1 MKIKFG
7 DNSLNLKVD
16 GSLANIDRGPR
27 GYSAY
32 EIAVQEGFVGTE
44 EEWLASLVGPEGKQG
59 KDGERGIQGP
69 RGQQGDKGDKGD
81 IGPQGDKG
89 DRGDTGPQGVKGDR
103 GDIGPQGE
111 KGDIGPSNVLSI
123 GSVTKGDEA
132 NATITGESPNQIL
145 NLVLPKGDKG
155 EQGEQGVQ
163 GIQGVKGD
171 TGEPFTIKKTYSS
184 VAEMNADFYN
194 MQYGDYV
201 MIASSVEV
209 EDNAKLYTRG
219 QNQWIYITDF
229 SGATGIKGE
238 KGDKGEQGVQGIQGI
253 QGIQGETGE
262 KGDTGN
268 GILSIQKTATAG
280 LVDTYTITF
289 TDGTTTT
296 FDVTNGEDG
305 EVTQAQ
311 LDESQAKQDTKI
323 DWLQTLVN
331 QMPTVSGQG
340 TDLSLQDVL
349 NYRLMKFL
357 PQGVSSQDGEPTPT
371 TPVPVKSVTGE
382 NSVKVQNRN
391 LFDNVNEITA
401 NIGLTSGGGTFSST
415 DYCIKNWLKLKPN
428 TNYVLSDDDNTK
440 TKRICFYTS
449 KSESSFISV
458 VEQIN
463 KTVSFTTPANC
474 KYVRIQIKQ
483 TELNNE
489 MLVKGSTAPSTYVE
503 HEEQNYQIYLG
514 GNVFELSK
522 ATENA
527 YINTDGTIGTS
538 SASNLSGYIPVIG
551 GLTYN
556 LTYDYETLL
565 SQGKRGY
572 CFYDNNQ
579 NYLSGTLYSSTNKTR
594 QITIPTNAR
603 YFRFAYDKNC
613 TNISLATDMTP
624 IELNSSP
631 DGKIRDQIVGSS
643 DVSYNLFD
651 GARKNVYFNNQK
663 QFASGI
669 ADALTTNYIPASE
682 GDIFTISTELASDGI
697 VIASFDKNKVCIS
710 RSAVGTSSL
719 SLTYTCPANTK
730 YIIGSNFIG
739 MTTNTTLVEGS
750 EVKPYFP
757 YGQVGMWYKREYIKK
772 VTITSDDVREV
783 SNTYSDLIYYR
794 ILKTSDCI
802 SYNSYTEDN
811 AILGNKFIA
820 TNMYYFSDSRNIG
833 KLLSKAHKTEYWIG
847 FDIGTTLEQAKEL
860 LNNAYYY
867 YVTTNP
873 IDIPITNTTLI
884 NQLNDIY
891 NNAHSYNGVTN
902 ITTTYEDG
910 NEQMYLDVE
919 ALAKGGST
927 TAETDPIFSASA
939 SSGITSSDI
948 TNWNGKASTTY
959 VDTAIANAITN
970 TLGGSY

>member
-89 DRGDTGPQGVKGDR
+89 EKGDAGPQGDKGDRGDTGPQGDK
-103 GDIGPQGE
+103 GE
-111 KGDIGPSNVLSI
+111 KGDTGPSNVLSI

-184 VAEMNADFYN
+184 VAEMNTNFYN

-280 LVDTYTITF
+280 LVDTYMITF

-331 QMPTVSGQG
+331 QMPTVSGTG
-340 TDLSLQDVL
+340 TNLSLQDVL

-371 TPVPVKSVTGE
+371 TPVPVNSVTGE
-382 NSVKVQNRN
+382 NSVVLQSAN
-391 LFDNVNEITA
+391 LFDKNSSNWFQTY
-401 NIGLTSGGGTFSST
+401 IGQTSHAISTNTSST
-415 DYCIKNWLKLKPN
+415 NFKTIYIKCLPN
-428 TNYVLSDDDNTK
+428 TNY
-440 TKRICFYTS
+440 Y
-449 KSESSFISV
+449 
-458 VEQIN
+458 
-463 KTVSFTTPANC
+463 
-474 KYVRIQIKQ
+474 IKKFVGTGILIMGT
-483 TELNNE
+483 TELKPTLGMALNDYTLATAPNSTFLTGENANYLVVQISNNTDINNGYTVE
-489 MLVKGSTAPSTYVE
+489 EITNNLSITKGSTAPTIYVE
-503 HEEQNYQIYLG
+503 HEKQNYQLSLG
-514 GNVFELSK
+514 S
-522 ATENA
+522 
-527 YINTDGTIGTS
+527 
-538 SASNLSGYIPVIG
+538 
-551 GLTYN
+551 
-556 LTYDYETLL
+556 
-565 SQGKRGY
+565 
-572 CFYDNNQ
+572 
-579 NYLSGTLYSSTNKTR
+579 
-594 QITIPTNAR
+594 
-603 YFRFAYDKNC
+603 
-613 TNISLATDMTP
+613 

-631 DGKIRDQIVGSS
+631 DGTIRDGIVGSS

-651 GARKNVYFNNQK
+651 GIYYNTYTGGSSPYPYANNSNTR
-663 QFASGI
+663 SGI
-669 ADALTTNYIPASE
+669 IRVKPNTTYTITKELSSRFRMSEYAEYPVANTSNAISYIFPTNGDNLTSYTLTTSNTTNY
-682 GDIFTISTELASDGI
+682 L
-697 VIASFDKNKVCIS
+697 VIQVSNTGEENVKMQ
-710 RSAVGTSSL
+710 
-719 SLTYTCPANTK
+719 LT
-730 YIIGSNFIG
+730 
-739 MTTNTTLVEGS
+739 EGS

-757 YGQVGMWYKREYIKK
+757 YGQVGMWYKREYIGK
-772 VTITSDDVREV
+772 VVLNGSESLKIADNVLYFNVSPYFKIINPDNNNAFCNYFIYGGTAYNTSNAYGKGNNRFTMNRDGSR
-783 SNTYSDLIYYR
+783 IY
-794 ILKTSDCI
+794 I
-802 SYNSYTEDN
+802 
-811 AILGNKFIA
+811 
-820 TNMYYFSDSRNIG
+820 RN
-833 KLLSKAHKTEYWIG
+833 
-847 FDIGTTLEQAKEL
+847 DEL
-860 LNNAYYY
+860 LDLDSWKAWLNTHNTEFCYALE
-867 YVTTNP
+867 TPT
-873 IDIPITNTTLI
+873 DIPITDTTLI
-884 NQLNDIY
+884 SQLNDIY

>member
-1 MKIKFG
+1 MEIKVTQNEVKINKDILNDGEYNIHKCQFDFDEEYNG
-7 DNSLNLKVD
+7 LVQKAVFSLNDGTSYLETIVNNECNIPIEVLEEGVLKIGVYAYETNNDELVLRYSPSPDIIHVFD
-16 GSLANIDRGPR
+16 GSYVKDAQNSEGGTPTEYEQLESRVNTALNEIDEALADVETAVNEANNLDVDVSKTGKVATIDVTKKNGTVKTVTLSDGTSLQFKWEGTSLGIKTDNEEIYTYVDLEGP
-27 GYSAY
+27 
-32 EIAVQEGFVGTE
+32 Q
-44 EEWLASLVGPEGKQG
+44 GKQ
-59 KDGERGIQGP
+59 GIQGP
-69 RGQQGDKGDKGD
+69 QGEEGK
-81 IGPQGDKG
+81 
-89 DRGDTGPQGVKGDR
+89 TGPQG
-103 GDIGPQGE
+103 
-111 KGDIGPSNVLSI
+111 
-123 GSVTKGDEA
+123 
-132 NATITGESPNQIL
+132 
-145 NLVLPKGDKG
+145 
-155 EQGEQGVQ
+155 
-163 GIQGVKGD
+163 
-171 TGEPFTIKKTYSS
+171 
-184 VAEMNADFYN
+184 
-194 MQYGDYV
+194 
-201 MIASSVEV
+201 
-209 EDNAKLYTRG
+209 
-219 QNQWIYITDF
+219 
-229 SGATGIKGE
+229 
-238 KGDKGEQGVQGIQGI
+238 
-253 QGIQGETGE
+253 ETGA
-262 KGDTGN
+262 TGN

-503 HEEQNYQIYLG
+503 HEEQNYQLSLG
-514 GNVFELSK
+514 N
-522 ATENA
+522 
-527 YINTDGTIGTS
+527 
-538 SASNLSGYIPVIG
+538 
-551 GLTYN
+551 
-556 LTYDYETLL
+556 
-565 SQGKRGY
+565 
-572 CFYDNNQ
+572 
-579 NYLSGTLYSSTNKTR
+579 
-594 QITIPTNAR
+594 
-603 YFRFAYDKNC
+603 
-613 TNISLATDMTP
+613 

-631 DGKIRDQIVGSS
+631 DGTIRDGIVGSP
-643 DVSYNLFD
+643 
-651 GARKNVYFNNQK
+651 NN
-663 QFASGI
+663 
-669 ADALTTNYIPASE
+669 
-682 GDIFTISTELASDGI
+682 
-697 VIASFDKNKVCIS
+697 
-710 RSAVGTSSL
+710 
-719 SLTYTCPANTK
+719 
-730 YIIGSNFIG
+730 
-739 MTTNTTLVEGS
+739 
-750 EVKPYFP
+750 
-757 YGQVGMWYKREYIKK
+757 WYKREYIKK
-772 VTITSDDVREV
+772 VTITSDDVRGV
-783 SNTYSDLIYYR
+783 SNTYSDLIYYS
-794 ILKTSDCI
+794 IPKTSDCI

-873 IDIPITNTTLI
+873 IDIPITDTTLI
-884 NQLNDIY
+884 SQLNDIY

-910 NEQMYLDVE
+910 NEQMYLDIE
-919 ALAKGGST
+919 ALKNVWEVT
-927 TAETDPIFSASA
+927 E
-939 SSGITSSDI
+939 
-948 TNWNGKASTTY
+948 
-959 VDTAIANAITN
+959 
-970 TLGGSY
+970 

>member
-1 MKIKFG
+1 MNIKFG
-7 DNSLNLKVD
+7 DSSLNLKVD

-81 IGPQGDKG
+81 IGPQGAKG
-89 DRGDTGPQGVKGDR
+89 DT
-103 GDIGPQGE
+103 
-111 KGDIGPSNVLSI
+111 GPSNVLSI
-123 GSVTKGDEA
+123 GSVTKGNEA

-155 EQGEQGVQ
+155 DR
-163 GIQGVKGD
+163 GD
-171 TGEPFTIKKTYSS
+171 TG
-184 VAEMNADFYN
+184 
-194 MQYGDYV
+194 
-201 MIASSVEV
+201 
-209 EDNAKLYTRG
+209 
-219 QNQWIYITDF
+219 
-229 SGATGIKGE
+229 ATGPQGE
-238 KGDKGEQGVQGIQGI
+238 DGKTGP
-253 QGIQGETGE
+253 QGETGA
-262 KGDTGN
+262 TGN

-340 TDLSLQDVL
+340 TDLLLQDVL
-349 NYRLMKFL
+349 NYRLIKFL

-382 NSVKVQNRN
+382 NSVVLQNEN
-391 LFDNVNEITA
+391 LWDEQWESGAFNNSTGEKINNTVKIRSKNYIPVIPNQNYYWLKTV
-401 NIGLTSGGGTFSST
+401 TSGTLYF
-415 DYCIKNWLKLKPN
+415 YKKN
-428 TNYVLSDDDNTK
+428 Y
-440 TKRICFYTS
+440 
-449 KSESSFISV
+449 EFISY
-458 VEQIN
+458 
-463 KTVSFTTPANC
+463 KDMASGTFTTPNDAYYLMFSVGSNSAPITT
-474 KYVRIQIKQ
+474 YSNDIMI
-483 TELNNE
+483 T
-489 MLVKGSTAPSTYVE
+489 KGSTAPTTYVE
-503 HEEQNYQIYLG
+503 HEEQNYLIYLG

-522 ATENA
+522 VTENV
-527 YINTDGTIGTS
+527 YINANGTTGTS
-538 SASNLSGYIPVIG
+538 STSNLSGYTPVIG

-565 SQGKRGY
+565 NQANRGY
-572 CFYDNNQ
+572 CFYDSNQ

-631 DGKIRDQIVGSS
+631 DGTIRDTIIGSS

-669 ADALTTNYIPASE
+669 ADALTTNYIPANE
-682 GDIFTISTELASDGI
+682 GDTFTISTELASDGI

-719 SLTYTCPANTK
+719 SLTHTCPANTK

-739 MTTNTTLVEGS
+739 MTTNTTLVKGS

-757 YGQVGMWYKREYIKK
+757 YGQVGMWYKREYIGK
-772 VTITSDDVREV
+772 VVLDGSESGWRLAGTDTNTLRFTNDNIMPNSPALSTSLNVFMCNEFQKYFGNTGIGNIDSEGIAIRDTRNGFTI
-783 SNTYSDLIYYR
+783 R
-794 ILKTSDCI
+794 ILKTRVSDL
-802 SYNSYTEDN
+802 STFLTWLSEHN
-811 AILGNKFIA
+811 AIV
-820 TNMYYFSDSRNIG
+820 YY
-833 KLLSKAHKTEYWIG
+833 A
-847 FDIGTTLEQAKEL
+847 LE
-860 LNNAYYY
+860 NY
-867 YVTTNP
+867 T
-873 IDIPITNTTLI
+873 DIPITDTTLI

-910 NEQMYLDVE
+910 NEQMYLDIE
-919 ALAKGGST
+919 ALAKSGST

-948 TNWNGKASTTY
+948 SNWNNKADVEDIPDLTDYVKNTDYASNSKGGVIKTSISQSTYMQDGVLKVQSLRLDEYNSRGDFSFISKGTLETVITGKNLADKNY
-959 VDTAIANAITN
+959 VDTAISTAITN